1 MDIFDK
7 ELYRVKGE
15 TRGGMAQI
23 YFVDHLRWGIP
34 LAVKT
39 PLPELVAEKSA
50 MKRYI
55 REAEVWVDLGMHPH
69 IATCFYVKNV
79 GKLPGIF
86 IEYIDG
92 GTLKDWIEGGRPL
105 SEIIDLSIQFSR
117 GMDYAHRMG
126 VIHRDIKPANCLLT
140 KEGILKITD
149 FGIVR
154 AVEAEEFI
162 KFGDELLSRIQVE
175 GSISIAG
182 GKAGTPEYMAPE
194 QFDTTKVG
202 KEADIYSFGV
212 MLYEVVCGRR
222 PFVLEGINPQARL
235 ALYEIEHK
243 NKIPQ
248 EPKKLRKDCPE
259 ALNSL
264 IMKCLEKEPKDRYH
278 SFKEIEKE
286 LIKIYEEVSGE
297 TYPREP
303 VEELS
308 LKADSLN
315 NRGVSFYD
323 LGKEEDAIKCWE
335 EALKADPQHL
345 EANFNLGYMR
355 WEKAKISGNDLLIQM
370 KNFEARHEGNPDYW
384 TLLAWIHY
392 EMGELHKIEK
402 IQDKHGIQD
411 KKLSKLV
418 EGRFP
423 LKVAHEIEGHT
434 SWVTS
439 VCFSPD
445 GRYIASGSGD
455 SIRLWNMETGEE
467 VRRFEGHTHY
477 VTSVCFS
484 PDGRYI
490 ASAGGQDSTI
500 RLWNIETGGE
510 VRRFEEHIL
519 CVNSVV
525 RRFERHILCVNSVCF
540 SPDGRYIASGCDNT
554 IRLWNVRTGR
564 EVRRFEGHTNYV
576 TSVCFSPDGRYIA
589 SGSGDRTISL
599 WDVRTGEEVRR
610 FEGHTD
616 KVTSVCFS
624 PDGRYIAS
632 GSDDSTISLWD
643 VRTGREVRRFEGHT
657 HYVTSVYFS
666 PDGRYIASGS
676 EDRTI
681 RLWDVRTGRE
691 VRRFEGHT
699 DSVDSVCFSPDGRY
713 IASAGG
719 QDDTIRLW
727 ELDYTENDWKKSHPF
742 PILSKP
748 KRVEVFIEE
757 NKVVKSMLKCAEN
770 LIEEGIYN
778 KAYEILR
785 QAQSIPGFEREGKLL
800 EILTVCMRKG
810 KRKNLKDL
818 WLNSILTGHI
828 GYVTSVCF
836 SPDGRYIASGS
847 DDRTIRLWDIETGG
861 EVRRFEGHTDKVTSV
876 CFSPDGRYI
885 ASGSWD
891 DTVSLLDI
899 ETGREVRR
907 FKGHTDYSVESVC
920 FSPDGRYIAS
930 GSEDRTIRLW
940 DVRTGRK
947 VRRFEGYT
955 GSVTSVCFSPD
966 GRYIASESRDRTI
979 RLWDVRTGREVRR
992 FKGHTGWVT
1001 SVCFSPDG
1009 QYIASGSDDRTIRLW
1024 DVRTGREVRRF
1035 EGHTDSVDSVCFS
1048 PDGRYI
1054 ASGSDDRTIRLWDV
1068 RTGGEVRR
1076 FEGHIFSVDS
1086 VCFSPDGRYIAS
1098 GSEDRTIRLWEL
1110 DWEWAFPEPAD
1121 WDEGARTYLEIFL
1134 TLHTPYTKGGIARK
1148 GKPVWTEEDFQRL
1161 LDDLSLKGY
1170 GWLRPDGVRR
1180 RLEEMSKET

>member
-308 LKADSLN
+308 LKSDSLN

-335 EALKADPQHL
+335 EAFKADPQHL

-355 WEKAKISGNDLLIQM
+355 WEKAKIPGNDLLIQM
-370 KNFEARHEGNPDYW
+370 KDFEARHEGNPDYW

-434 SWVTS
+434 RWVTS
-439 VCFSPD
+439 V
-445 GRYIASGSGD
+445 Y
-455 SIRLWNMETGEE
+455 
-467 VRRFEGHTHY
+467 
-477 VTSVCFS
+477 FS

-490 ASAGGQDSTI
+490 ASAGWD
-500 RLWNIETGGE
+500 ET
-510 VRRFEEHIL
+510 VR
-519 CVNSVV
+519 
-525 RRFERHILCVNSVCF
+525 
-540 SPDGRYIASGCDNT
+540 
-554 IRLWNVRTGR
+554 
-564 EVRRFEGHTNYV
+564 
-576 TSVCFSPDGRYIA
+576 
-589 SGSGDRTISL
+589 L

-610 FEGHTD
+610 FEEYTD

-632 GSDDSTISLWD
+632 GSGNTISLWDIETGEEVRRFEEYTDKVTSVCFSPDGQYIASGSGNTISLWD

-681 RLWDVRTGRE
+681 RLWDVRTGEE
-691 VRRFEGHT
+691 VRRFEGH
-699 DSVDSVCFSPDGRY
+699 S
-713 IASAGG
+713 
-719 QDDTIRLW
+719 
-727 ELDYTENDWKKSHPF
+727 
-742 PILSKP
+742 
-748 KRVEVFIEE
+748 
-757 NKVVKSMLKCAEN
+757 
-770 LIEEGIYN
+770 
-778 KAYEILR
+778 
-785 QAQSIPGFEREGKLL
+785 
-800 EILTVCMRKG
+800 
-810 KRKNLKDL
+810 
-818 WLNSILTGHI
+818 
-828 GYVTSVCF
+828 
-836 SPDGRYIASGS
+836 
-847 DDRTIRLWDIETGG
+847 
-861 EVRRFEGHTDKVTSV
+861 
-876 CFSPDGRYI
+876 
-885 ASGSWD
+885 
-891 DTVSLLDI
+891 
-899 ETGREVRR
+899 
-907 FKGHTDYSVESVC
+907 
-920 FSPDGRYIAS
+920 
-930 GSEDRTIRLW
+930 
-940 DVRTGRK
+940 
-947 VRRFEGYT
+947 
-955 GSVTSVCFSPD
+955 
-966 GRYIASESRDRTI
+966 
-979 RLWDVRTGREVRR
+979 
-992 FKGHTGWVT
+992 
-1001 SVCFSPDG
+1001 
-1009 QYIASGSDDRTIRLW
+1009 
-1024 DVRTGREVRRF
+1024 
-1035 EGHTDSVDSVCFS
+1035 DSVDSVCFS

-1054 ASGSDDRTIRLWDV
+1054 ASGS
-1068 RTGGEVRR
+1068 G
-1076 FEGHIFSVDS
+1076 
-1086 VCFSPDGRYIAS
+1086 
-1098 GSEDRTIRLWEL
+1098 DRTIRLWEL
-1110 DWEWAFPEPAD
+1110 DWEWEFPEPAD

>member
-303 VEELS
+303 IEELS

-355 WEKAKISGNDLLIQM
+355 WEKAKIPGNDLLIQM
-370 KNFEARHEGNPDYW
+370 KNFEARHGGNPDYW

-434 SWVTS
+434 RWVTS

-445 GRYIASGSGD
+445 GRYIASGS
-455 SIRLWNMETGEE
+455 E
-467 VRRFEGHTHY
+467 
-477 VTSVCFS
+477 
-484 PDGRYI
+484 
-490 ASAGGQDSTI
+490 DSTI
-500 RLWNIETGGE
+500 RLW
-510 VRRFEEHIL
+510 
-519 CVNSVV
+519 
-525 RRFERHILCVNSVCF
+525 
-540 SPDGRYIASGCDNT
+540 
-554 IRLWNVRTGR
+554 
-564 EVRRFEGHTNYV
+564 
-576 TSVCFSPDGRYIA
+576 
-589 SGSGDRTISL
+589 
-599 WDVRTGEEVRR
+599 DVRTGGEVRR

-616 KVTSVCFS
+616 LVNSVCFS
-624 PDGRYIAS
+624 PG
-632 GSDDSTISLWD
+632 GW
-643 VRTGREVRRFEGHT
+643 
-657 HYVTSVYFS
+657 
-666 PDGRYIASGS
+666 YIASGS
-676 EDRTI
+676 EDR
-681 RLWDVRTGRE
+681 
-691 VRRFEGHT
+691 
-699 DSVDSVCFSPDGRY
+699 
-713 IASAGG
+713 
-719 QDDTIRLW
+719 TIRLW

-818 WLNSILTGHI
+818 WLNSILTGYI

-836 SPDGRYIASGS
+836 SPDGRYIASGCGN
-847 DDRTIRLWDIETGG
+847 TIRLWNIETGR
-861 EVRRFEGHTDKVTSV
+861 EVRRFEGYTDKVTSV

-885 ASGSWD
+885 ASGS
-891 DTVSLLDI
+891 
-899 ETGREVRR
+899 G
-907 FKGHTDYSVESVC
+907 
-920 FSPDGRYIAS
+920 
-930 GSEDRTIRLW
+930 DRTIRLW
-940 DVRTGRK
+940 DVRTER
-947 VRRFEGYT
+947 
-955 GSVTSVCFSPD
+955 
-966 GRYIASESRDRTI
+966 
-979 RLWDVRTGREVRR
+979 
-992 FKGHTGWVT
+992 
-1001 SVCFSPDG
+1001 
-1009 QYIASGSDDRTIRLW
+1009 
-1024 DVRTGREVRRF
+1024 
-1035 EGHTDSVDSVCFS
+1035 
-1048 PDGRYI
+1048 
-1054 ASGSDDRTIRLWDV
+1054 
-1068 RTGGEVRR
+1068 EVRR